1 MPRFLN
7 TNLFKLMINK
17 LKLLNRKRLE
27 LRMIRKVT
35 LSDSINRL
43 PRPRPKN
50 IKYLLFIEIQEGW
63 GDFVYFLGL
72 LESLHKQGLIIDVIS
87 LSTTY
92 ERYQNHKFIRN
103 AYSISDVKLVNIIRQ
118 QNYDIAFDITYVN
131 IKEWETRRRILN
143 SLTCYTITAGNIT
156 SHSNLYDEYID
167 LGKAEHWKERNALI
181 FDCIIQP
188 KTKSA
193 PIPPVFTKK
202 TPSIST
208 NLFLSSWHQNQN
220 YIYVN
225 TITRSQD
232 RSLSKSQITELINL
246 FNERKK
252 SIGIFYTSFQI
263 EETEFVKKLPE
274 MSFSDLANVIE
285 HCKAIIS
292 PDTSIIHLGSIF
304 NIPVLGFY
312 CGNYR
317 DYWQQYPQAKAWAPI
332 SKNSEIYYE
341 DDSDITSESDFIYTH
356 KKKIVS
362 SYTPSKIKSVTN
374 NFLSKLQL

>member
-1 MPRFLN
+1 
-7 TNLFKLMINK
+7 
-17 LKLLNRKRLE
+17 
-27 LRMIRKVT
+27 MIRKVT

-103 AYSISDVKLVNIIRQ
+103 AYSISDVKLVDIIRQ

-193 PIPPVFTKK
+193 PIPPVFT
-202 TPSIST
+202 
-208 NLFLSSWHQNQN
+208 
-220 YIYVN
+220 
-225 TITRSQD
+225 
-232 RSLSKSQITELINL
+232 KSQITELINL